1 MVYLSVWFLSLIR
14 LCRERFETMLVA
26 TIRYLPDVSTDVLCL
41 IGENKEHKIEET
53 IADAFRDT
61 VPPYVVDHLV
71 IKVVKI
77 SFSEYVLIHH
87 TEDDGQMMSPPACAL
102 VRIKTTPV
110 YGKD

>member
-1 MVYLSVWFLSLIR
+1 
-14 LCRERFETMLVA
+14 MLVA

-41 IGENKEHKIEET
+41 IGDNKEHKIEE
-53 IADAFRDT
+53 IISDAFRDT

-87 TEDDGQMMSPPACAL
+87 TEDDGRMVSPPACAI
-102 VRIKTTPV
+102 VKINTPPV

>member
-1 MVYLSVWFLSLIR
+1 
-14 LCRERFETMLVA
+14 MLVA

-41 IGENKEHKIEET
+41 IGKNKEHNIEET
-53 IADAFRDT
+53 ISDAFRDT

-87 TEDDGQMMSPPACAL
+87 TEDDGQMVSPPACAIVKINNPPL
-102 VRIKTTPV
+102 

>member
-1 MVYLSVWFLSLIR
+1 
-14 LCRERFETMLVA
+14 MLVA
-26 TIRYLPDVSTDVLCL
+26 TIRYLPKNTTEVLCL

-87 TEDDGQMMSPPACAL
+87 TEDDGQMISPPACAL
-102 VRIKTTPV
+102 VTIKNPRL